1 LPIEALT
8 MMFTH
13 ILLGSSDTERSRK
26 FYDATMGALGHSP
39 SASPADA
46 PRHFYGNFAT
56 GAIGIGKPA
65 NGEAATFANGGTIG
79 LSAKDSATVD
89 AWHAA
94 GLANGGGCEGPPG
107 SRPNAPG
114 NSYGAYLRD
123 PDGNKLCT
131 FCQMPG

>member
-1 LPIEALT
+1 

-39 SASPADA
+39 SASPEGA
-46 PRHFYGNFAT
+46 PRHFYGSFGS
-56 GAIGIGKPA
+56 GALGVGTPG

-79 LSAKDSATVD
+79 LVAKDKAAVD
-89 AWHAA
+89 GWYAA
-94 GLANGGGCEGPPG
+94 GLDNGGTCEGPAGP
-107 SRPNAPG
+107 RPNAPG

-123 PDGNKLCT
+123 PDGNKLCA
-131 FCQMPG
+131 FCQLPG

>member
-1 LPIEALT
+1 

-13 ILLGSSDTERSRK
+13 VLLGSSDPERSRK

-39 SASPADA
+39 SSA
-46 PRHFYGNFAT
+46 PEGSQRHFYGGFGT
-56 GAIGIGKPA
+56 GAIGIGTPA

-79 LSAKDSATVD
+79 LVAKDVAAID

-94 GLANGGGCEGPPG
+94 GLANGGSCEGPPG
-107 SRPNAPG
+107 HRPNAPG
-114 NSYGAYLRD
+114 KSYGAYLRD

-131 FCQMPG
+131 FCQMPD